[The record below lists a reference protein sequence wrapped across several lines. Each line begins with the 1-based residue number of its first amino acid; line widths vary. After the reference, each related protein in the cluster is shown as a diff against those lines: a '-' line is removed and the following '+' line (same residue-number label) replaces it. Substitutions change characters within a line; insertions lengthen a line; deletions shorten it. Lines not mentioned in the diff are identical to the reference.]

1 MQKKC
6 FRILVAALLISA
18 LLVVPAFAEGAVVT
32 GSGVN
37 LRSGPG
43 LNYQVVDCLPK
54 GASVTVTDRSNGE
67 WYAVSYNGTSGFMSS
82 HYLSISEGTASGG
95 ESAGEGTSGCIN
107 AMYVRFRSGP
117 SSSSAIL
124 GEYNTGK
131 ELTITGSSGDWTA
144 CIING
149 QAGYVFSQYV
159 TAYDSSY
166 EDEGIV
172 IVPSEEPDASPSP
185 DESDT
190 PDSGSGEIVVVVPTA
205 APSPKPSATPAPAP
219 TPDSDIIVVMPSAT
233 PSPVPTPGGDIIV
246 VEPSPVPTPTPTP
259 TPSPAPSVTPV
270 EEKAGYIDG
279 DYVRFRSGP
288 STGHSILGTYNR
300 GKELTITGVSGDWT
314 ACTIDGT
321 AGYVY
326 AQYVRESSAAPEVP
340 DNGGSGSG
348 SEAGYITGNN
358 VRFRSGPSMSS
369 GILGELFYGNSVTIT
384 GTSGDWTAVTYN
396 GQAGY
401 VYSQYVAKGEYSHSS
416 SGGTE
421 LGRQIAD
428 YALQFV
434 GYNYTWGGM
443 SPSTGFD
450 CSGLTSYVYK
460 QFGYTLNRVAC
471 DQAKNGVHVDP
482 SDLQPGDL
490 LCFYSGGDYI
500 GHVGIYIGSNMF
512 VHAANSTSGVI
523 TSELSGYYA
532 TRGYEARRII

>member
-82 HYLSISEGTASGG
+82 YYLSISEGTASGG

-190 PDSGSGEIVVVVPTA
+190 PDSGSGEIVVVPTA
-205 APSPKPSATPAPAP
+205 APSPKPSATPRLHPLR
-219 TPDSDIIVVMPSAT
+219 TVI
-233 PSPVPTPGGDIIV
+233 
-246 VEPSPVPTPTPTP
+246 
-259 TPSPAPSVTPV
+259 
-270 EEKAGYIDG
+270 
-279 DYVRFRSGP
+279 
-288 STGHSILGTYNR
+288 
-300 GKELTITGVSGDWT
+300 
-314 ACTIDGT
+314 
-321 AGYVY
+321 
-326 AQYVRESSAAPEVP
+326 
-340 DNGGSGSG
+340 
-348 SEAGYITGNN
+348 
-358 VRFRSGPSMSS
+358 
-369 GILGELFYGNSVTIT
+369 
-384 GTSGDWTAVTYN
+384 
-396 GQAGY
+396 
-401 VYSQYVAKGEYSHSS
+401 SS
-416 SGGTE
+416 S
-421 LGRQIAD
+421 
-428 YALQFV
+428 
-434 GYNYTWGGM
+434 
-443 SPSTGFD
+443 
-450 CSGLTSYVYK
+450 
-460 QFGYTLNRVAC
+460 
-471 DQAKNGVHVDP
+471 
-482 SDLQPGDL
+482 
-490 LCFYSGGDYI
+490 
-500 GHVGIYIGSNMF
+500 
-512 VHAANSTSGVI
+512 
-523 TSELSGYYA
+523 
-532 TRGYEARRII
+532 